1 MPEDSWELEDWRK
14 HGTNL
19 EASRGEEGRGR
30 ELISQWPRIPLSQT
44 AWGSRSL

>member
-19 EASRGEEGRGR
+19 EASRGEEG
-30 ELISQWPRIPLSQT
+30 SLSHN
-44 AWGSRSL
+44 GPESP